1 MEPEHVYAAGRC
13 VYVTPKYSRSPAHF
27 VLFTQTSEI
36 HKSLSLV
43 RDLGKTAYVTTRAP
57 TAASIRQY
65 QISLNP

>member
-1 MEPEHVYAAGRC
+1 MYRPMYAAGRC
-13 VYVTPKYSRSPAHF
+13 VSVTPKIPVHF
-27 VLFTQTSEI
+27 LFTHLPSEI

-43 RDLGKTAYVTTRAP
+43 RDLGKTAYVTTRAQ